1 MKYAKASEIYALFK
15 SGDEGAGAGVVSG
28 RGSVI
33 VDERTNS
40 IILTETAN
48 KINDFRAVLEKLDV
62 PVRQVMIEARI
73 VTASSSFTKNLGV
86 RGVPAVMGR

>member
-1 MKYAKASEIYALFK
+1 MAPAAELAAREKLELESRQQISELAPLRTEFIEVKYAKASEIYALFK

-40 IILTETAN
+40 IIPDRN
-48 KINDFRAVLEKLDV
+48 GKQN
-62 PVRQVMIEARI
+62 
-73 VTASSSFTKNLGV
+73 
-86 RGVPAVMGR
+86 